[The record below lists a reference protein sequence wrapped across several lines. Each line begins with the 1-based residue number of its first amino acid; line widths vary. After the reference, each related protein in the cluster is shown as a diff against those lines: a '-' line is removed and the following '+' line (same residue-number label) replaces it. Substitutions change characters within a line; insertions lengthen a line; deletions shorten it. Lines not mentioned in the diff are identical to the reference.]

1 MSHPLHILAFSGS
14 LRRASFNTAL
24 LREAAALLPDGV
36 TLEIFD
42 LAPIPLYNGDVEAV
56 GVPEPVREF
65 KARIAQADALLV
77 ACPEYNYSVTGVL
90 KNAIDWASRPVKD
103 SPLQGKPLAMLGA
116 GGQSGTM
123 RAQFHLRQILVHSNV
138 LVLNKP
144 EVYIA
149 RAREKF
155 DTEGR
160 LMDDATREHIGALVA
175 ALVAWTRRLSLEHEK
190 ELA

>member
-1 MSHPLHILAFSGS
+1 MSYPLHILAFSGS
-14 LRRASFNTAL
+14 LRKASFNTAL

-42 LAPIPLYNGDVEAV
+42 LSPIPLYNGDLEAA
-56 GVPEPVREF
+56 GVPESVRQF
-65 KARIAQADALLV
+65 KAKIAEADALLV

-90 KNAIDWASRPVKD
+90 KNAIDWASRLPKD
-103 SPLQGKPLAMLGA
+103 SPLNGKPLAILGA

-123 RAQFHLRQILVHSNV
+123 RAQFHLRQILVHNNV

-144 EVYIA
+144 EVYVH

-160 LMDDATREHIGALVA
+160 LVDEATREQIRALVA
-175 ALVAWTRRLSLEHEK
+175 SLVAWTHRLYPEREK

>member
-14 LRRASFNTAL
+14 LRQASFNTAL

-42 LAPIPLYNGDVEAV
+42 LSPIPLYNGDLEAA
-56 GVPEPVREF
+56 GVPGAVREF
-65 KARIAQADALLV
+65 KAKIAQADALLV

-144 EVYIA
+144 EVYIQ
-149 RAREKF
+149 RAYEKF
-155 DTEGR
+155 DAQGR
-160 LMDDATREHIGALVA
+160 LKDEATREHVRALVA
-175 ALVAWTRRLSLEHEK
+175 ALVAWTRRLSPERAL